1 MEVLSTKKYNA
12 LQTAK
17 WQEDNKTFME
27 AYKRGE
33 RHITEQPQ
41 LAFYLFNSTRTYG
54 YVAFN
59 DKKALWDKSKAGVI
73 EYWNDEERKRK
84 IRGW

>member
-1 MEVLSTKKYNA
+1 METLSLKKYNEQ
-12 LQTAK
+12 QTKK
-17 WQEDNKTFME
+17 WEKDNA
-27 AYKRGE
+27 AYWE
-33 RHITEQPQ
+33 TAPSTQASLSMAPQ
-41 LAFYLFNSTRTYG
+41 LAFYLFATTRQYG

-59 DKKALWDKSKAGVI
+59 ETKALWAKSKAGVI